1 MTSGASEPGNLERV
15 TEQDVEAITEKLKS
29 WITTLPE
36 QEQLVMGWILSRA
49 AAAQDPDIAGYTTEV
64 GAGVPIST
72 LMAQAAGL
80 QDATGKQEP
89 LRAIGPVK
97 IWKYRW

>member
-1 MTSGASEPGNLERV
+1 MTSGASEPGSLGRV
-15 TEQDVEAITEKLKS
+15 TEQDVEAITERLKS
-29 WITTLPE
+29 WIPTLPE

-49 AAAQDPDIAGYTTEV
+49 AAAQDPDVAGYAAGV

-80 QDATGKQEP
+80 QDATGQQ
-89 LRAIGPVK
+89 AAVSDIGPVR